1 MSDALETFQKHR
13 KTIAEDCEVDNLVWK
28 FDNLFENRKLETQ
41 ESTLHFLLKMLSEHL
56 EKDLFHWKIFGQLAC
71 SDPESGQANAV

>member
-28 FDNLFENRKLETQ
+28 FDNLFENRKLK
-41 ESTLHFLLKMLSEHL
+41 SLHRIFLLKVLSEHL
-56 EKDLFHWKIFGQLAC
+56 EKDLFHWKIFGQSAC